1 MSKLRFPK
9 KILRKRLETFQ
20 RKLASENIDAAM
32 IRVQSS
38 YTYFT
43 GTKWLRPALL
53 VDASEEPILF
63 VARGEEDELLSR
75 TWVTNYVSF
84 TDGGDL
90 MAKVS
95 KIIRERK
102 YRKIGLEYGVERD
115 AYILFY
121 EMFKRL
127 NPHVKVVDISEIIA
141 NMRMIKDPY
150 EIEASKKAGEIAKK
164 VMEKITNI
172 LKPGMSETDIAAEA
186 YYYAFKYGSE
196 EPKIHVNIGP
206 NPRVHAKP
214 FRDIKVNEN
223 SIVTIVLGVDYDFY
237 YVNMSRTIAL
247 KESGEVR
254 RVMECVRSVYDLA
267 CKLTRAGVKPIAVMK
282 ELDRVYSEFK
292 CIDYRVLGYIHGVGL
307 QVEEK
312 PITTIVPKHRFIM
325 LKENMVVAFIHTP
338 LMVKGVGQVKHE
350 DTFIIL
356 RDGLEKAT

>member
-1 MSKLRFPK
+1 MGKLRFPK
-9 KILRKRLETFQ
+9 QILRKRLEMFQ
-20 RKLASENIDAAM
+20 KKLSSENIDAAM

-75 TWVTNYVSF
+75 TWITSYVSF

-90 MAKVS
+90 TAKVS
-95 KIIRERK
+95 KMIRKRK
-102 YRKIGLEYGVERD
+102 YRKVGLEYGVERD

-121 EMFKRL
+121 EMFRRL
-127 NPHVKVVDISEIIA
+127 NPQVKVVDVSEIIA
-141 NMRMIKDPY
+141 DMRMVKNPY
-150 EIEASKKAGEIAKK
+150 EIAASKKAGEIAKM
-164 VMEKITNI
+164 VMEKVTSI

-186 YYYAFKYGSE
+186 CYYAFKYGSE
-196 EPKIHVNIGP
+196 EPKIHVNVGP
-206 NPRVHAKP
+206 NPRVHAEP
-214 FRDIKVNEN
+214 FRDIKVRED

-237 YVNMSRTIAL
+237 YANMSRTIAL
-247 KESGEVR
+247 KESNKVR
-254 RVMECVRSVYDLA
+254 RVIECMRNVYDLA
-267 CKLTRAGVKPIAVMK
+267 RELTRAGTKPIAVMK
-282 ELDRVYSEFK
+282 ELDKVYNEFK

-312 PITTIVPKHRFIM
+312 PITTIVPKHRFVM

-338 LMVKGVGQVKHE
+338 LMVKGAGQIKHE
-350 DTFIIL
+350 DTFTIL
-356 RDGLEKAT
+356 RYGLEKIT